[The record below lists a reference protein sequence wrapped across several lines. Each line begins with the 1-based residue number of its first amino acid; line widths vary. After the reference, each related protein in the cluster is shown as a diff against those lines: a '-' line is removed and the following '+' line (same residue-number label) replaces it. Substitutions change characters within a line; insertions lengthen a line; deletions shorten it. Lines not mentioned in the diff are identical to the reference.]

1 MLLLGVNFT
10 SNPPKISNFSPFPIE
25 QFLNFFN
32 FLSATP
38 KYKVNFSKPE
48 LTTIQP

>member
-10 SNPPKISNFSPFPIE
+10 SNPPKTSNFSPFLTE
-25 QFLNFFN
+25 QFLNFLN
-32 FLSATP
+32 FLLASP
-38 KYKVNFSKPE
+38 KYKVKFSKPE